1 LINLTPAVAD
11 DGLPQPT
18 AAFADSFYSTNWK
31 SDATPNAL
39 KCDGTQ
45 HIQTVVLKKQPVEFW
60 PPSATQPPVHAGA
73 ALVQVCVF
81 DNIIGGDVE
90 TGTPLG
96 FVLDYT
102 MQQVQAG
109 NGVG

>member
-1 LINLTPAVAD
+1 
-11 DGLPQPT
+11 
-18 AAFADSFYSTNWK
+18 
-31 SDATPNAL
+31 
-39 KCDGTQ
+39 
-45 HIQTVVLKKQPVEFW
+45 
-60 PPSATQPPVHAGA
+60 
-73 ALVQVCVF
+73 VCVF

>member
-45 HIQTVVLKKQPVEFW
+45 HV
-60 PPSATQPPVHAGA
+60 
-73 ALVQVCVF
+73 
-81 DNIIGGDVE
+81 
-90 TGTPLG
+90 
-96 FVLDYT
+96 
-102 MQQVQAG
+102 
-109 NGVG
+109 